1 MGAQALLIA
10 KNANSFI
17 IGREDHQSDSPYDGT
32 GGSISIPTLL
42 IDEAD
47 GEKLIELVKDKPNFD
62 TQVILKA
69 DIDITE
75 SNVQTISYTLF
86 YGSIV
91 DLDPSLIIKMYEYQH
106 ALGDK
111 AIFIPRILTFEC
123 QTCP

>member
-91 DLDPSLIIKMYEYQH
+91 DLDPSLILKMYEYQH

>member
-47 GEKLIELVKDKPNFD
+47 GEKLIALVKGKPNFD

-91 DLDPSLIIKMYEYQH
+91 DLDPSLILKMYEYQH

-111 AIFIPRILTFEC
+111 AIFIPRILTFDC